1 MADLPYEAN
10 KFTSL
15 NGPASGTLPVSMS
28 RLVRAA
34 MSVGATPIAM
44 GGHPRPLIELLWR
57 GAMVQA
63 SLQETSGH
71 WYKAPAY
78 KFLDPSE
85 KTAVSYFLGMTQAK
99 ISCEL
104 LLGVPHLIHLDSVLQ
119 LLGAP
124 TRTSRPDL
132 VGYDAFSR
140 QFSISVEAKG
150 RSGGWFDNIIDKA
163 KDQARLMPA
172 VVGPKSNVCVA
183 SLAYFGSRGRW
194 EAYLEDP
201 PKSNSQIDDIQPS
214 TLLVG
219 YYRPLVAAMFEAGIS
234 ESERSDAEVVTN
246 LPGLDAKLGLPEPI
260 VRALADIPRTGF
272 VAPAQVEV
280 AGSQL
285 IEEVGELF
293 GRAEMANELHHPDA
307 EVSEVSDEPRDPWE
321 PVRQIDAE
329 DPTTSVGLDGVRV
342 TLGPSWFRDR
352 QL

>member
-1 MADLPYEAN
+1 
-10 KFTSL
+10 
-15 NGPASGTLPVSMS
+15 
-28 RLVRAA
+28 

-63 SLQETSGH
+63 SLQEISGH
-71 WYKAPAY
+71 WHKAPAY

-85 KTAVSYFLGMTQAK
+85 KTAVSYFLGMAQAK
-99 ISCEL
+99 ITCEL

-150 RSGGWFDNIIDKA
+150 RSGGWFDNVIDKA

-172 VVGPKSNVCVA
+172 VIGLKSNVCVA

-201 PKSNSQIDDIQPS
+201 PRTNHQVDDIQPS
-214 TLLVG
+214 TLLIG
-219 YYRPLVAAMFEAGIS
+219 YYRPLVAAMLEAGIS
-234 ESERSDAEVVTN
+234 ESDSSDIEAVSN

-260 VRALADIPRTGF
+260 VRALVDVPRTGF
-272 VAPAQVEV
+272 ISPAQVEV
-280 AGSQL
+280 AGSRL
-285 IEEVGELF
+285 SAEIDELF
-293 GRAEMANELHHPDA
+293 GQAGLASEPYLPHTGL
-307 EVSEVSDEPRDPWE
+307 SEVDEPQDPWE
-321 PVRQIDAE
+321 SVRQGDAE
-329 DPTTSVGLDGVRV
+329 DPTTSVGLDGVRIS
-342 TLGPSWFRDR
+342 LGPSWFRDS